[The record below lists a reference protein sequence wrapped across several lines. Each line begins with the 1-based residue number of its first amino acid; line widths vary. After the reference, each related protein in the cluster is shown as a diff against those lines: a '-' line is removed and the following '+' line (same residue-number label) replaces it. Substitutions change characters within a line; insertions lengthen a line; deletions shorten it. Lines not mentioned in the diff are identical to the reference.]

1 MEINTDDDTA
11 SSPSEEIIGA
21 WCVHCMQKI
30 AAKQPQHACMA
41 VRTQKLMVAYLTFF
55 CPPKASGRAAHIP

>member
-1 MEINTDDDTA
+1 MTTA
-11 SSPSEEIIGA
+11 RSPSEEIIGA

-41 VRTQKLMVAYLTFF
+41 VRTPKLMVAYLILEVTFF
-55 CPPKASGRAAHIP
+55 CPPKASGRAAQIP